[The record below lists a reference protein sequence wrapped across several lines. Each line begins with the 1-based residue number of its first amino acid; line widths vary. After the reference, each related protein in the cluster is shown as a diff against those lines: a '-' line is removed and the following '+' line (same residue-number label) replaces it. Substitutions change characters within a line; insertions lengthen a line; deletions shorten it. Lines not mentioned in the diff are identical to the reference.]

1 MIANNV
7 SLIGMPGAGKSTI
20 GVLLAKEFAFN
31 FLDTDLLIQSQH
43 HSPLSDIIAEIGNDG
58 FRDLENKMLANL
70 TVEDQVIA
78 TGGSACYCPEGM
90 QNLAKLG
97 PIVLLDIELKEL
109 QERLGCLKERGV
121 VIAPGQ
127 TLQDLKHERDI
138 LYKKYASITIDCSH
152 KTMEEIV
159 AEIKDAI

>member
-1 MIANNV
+1 MKIK
-7 SLIGMPGAGKSTI
+7 SLQLE
-20 GVLLAKEFAFN
+20 GV
-31 FLDTDLLIQSQH
+31 
-43 HSPLSDIIAEIGNDG
+43 
-58 FRDLENKMLANL
+58 
-70 TVEDQVIA
+70 
-78 TGGSACYCPEGM
+78 